1 MNDLKKVKV
10 TCCEGEG
17 QGSCKR
23 CVDKGIW
30 NRMWMSFLYKIE
42 GLEGCYCAKCVD
54 EIMEEIET
62 EIEVGELID
71 TVEYDYE
78 TFHLS
83 MDCFWCQLIRGNLE
97 LLEAAEAR
105 WLTKETLKSVD
116 WLPADSGLI
125 EKIEK
130 ALALL
135 PS

>member
-54 EIMEEIET
+54 EITEEMKCVRYYS
-62 EIEVGELID
+62 EV
-71 TVEYDYE
+71 
-78 TFHLS
+78 
-83 MDCFWCQLIRGNLE
+83 
-97 LLEAAEAR
+97 
-105 WLTKETLKSVD
+105 KE
-116 WLPADSGLI
+116 
-125 EKIEK
+125 
-130 ALALL
+130 
-135 PS
+135 